1 MYPSCDS
8 VEYATTRLMS
18 FWITPRNPMNK
29 AVMAPIT
36 MTKPSAASESSNNGE
51 KRATMK
57 MPAVTIVAAWISAEI
72 GVGPSIESGSHT
84 CSGNCADLPIA
95 PMNRQMQAGV
105 RSIQSVPGSVSF
117 ASSSPFANT
126 SA

>member
-1 MYPSCDS
+1 
-8 VEYATTRLMS
+8 
-18 FWITPRNPMNK
+18 MNS
-29 AVMAPIT
+29 AVIAPIT
-36 MTKPSAASESSNNGE
+36 MTTLSAASDSSNNGE

-105 RSIQSVPGSVSF
+105 SSIQPVPGNVSF
-117 ASSSPFANT
+117 ASSSPFSNT
-126 SA
+126 SP